1 MTVGKI
7 SLVLLIIA
15 VGALAVFSFWP
26 GIFGSGQSIRY
37 DQKQTANVSQVVEEP
52 EKIKHLSTPASVKA
66 IYITSWVAGTES
78 RRSPLIDLIDK
89 TELNSV
95 VIDVKDYTGKLAWL
109 PKDPVLLAAGLGENR
124 ISDIEQLIERLHEKN
139 IYVIGRISVF
149 QDLHLAEKRPE
160 LAVKRA
166 SDGAIWRDRK
176 GLAWLDPTNKEAW
189 DYTIRIA
196 REAYEVGF
204 DELNFDY
211 IRFPSDGN
219 MRDIN
224 YAGGAQIVRAVELE
238 KFFKYLD
245 EQLAD
250 LGVPLSADLFGLV
263 TVNPDDLGIGQ
274 VLERAEPYF
283 DFIAPMVYPSH
294 YADGFIGLANP
305 ADHPYEVI
313 KYSLEKA
320 RQRLNIL
327 SLPPIDLMATST
339 STSTPAV
346 PTTITK
352 YSAKLRPW
360 LQDFDLGAVY
370 TPALVRAQMQAT
382 YDVGLTSWMLWDP
395 SNWYTREALL
405 VEQK

>member
-1 MTVGKI
+1 
-7 SLVLLIIA
+7 LIFA